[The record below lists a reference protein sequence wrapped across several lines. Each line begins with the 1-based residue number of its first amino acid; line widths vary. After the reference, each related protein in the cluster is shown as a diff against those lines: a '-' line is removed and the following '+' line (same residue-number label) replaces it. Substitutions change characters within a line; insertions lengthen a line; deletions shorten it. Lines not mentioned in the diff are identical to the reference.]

1 MAAMTECVDSDSSD
15 KFDFPK
21 SDCNAEPSCDLDED
35 TNPSLSL
42 EGSVVSN
49 QYILKFQS
57 SHKTVGHFI
66 GF

>member
-1 MAAMTECVDSDSSD
+1 MAAMTECVDSDGSD

-21 SDCNAEPSCDLDED
+21 SDYNIEASCDLDED

-49 QYILKFQS
+49 QYIPDFKQP
-57 SHKTVGHFI
+57 
-66 GF
+66 